1 VSLSE
6 GIEQIEPDYLAH
18 RQNEALD
25 ALQKGEVEQIC
36 VSAPRPVDQIVSFGL
51 KSGFLK
57 PALLSFPDPRKKWEV
72 PIDILLLAQIL
83 QRLND
88 EHSLLL
94 APYMLN
100 SADLI
105 TELGYNASVLT
116 DGFNDKAIHPRQTAF
131 HGETLKHL
139 LLSCRSEQM
148 IEWFNKDWL
157 THWRANSPGRSR
169 QYVLDGMKIP
179 VPLHLQKKYQGSGI
193 VKDQDDNLTA
203 GYKAVW
209 IYEIIDRKGVI
220 VGLKIGPIQTHDL
233 ELGKALVRDFP
244 FEEGSSLIMD
254 RGFIDSEWIK
264 ELKEQRKIDV
274 FLPLRHNMDIT
285 QAAIAKADNRRLWK
299 PHPTR
304 KDQQVA
310 FFTDASDLAWPNG
323 AELKSAVLARW
334 KKRDGTEDEVL
345 FVTTREKQT
354 DKMILATY
362 DQRSEI
368 EEAHRQLKLF
378 QGIETLPSKKLIQ
391 VVFRILM
398 GVIGYNLLNLFLNSE
413 QCSSLEDFTL
423 KTLRQKRVQEKNV
436 KVIVYTKTCFA
447 VITQYDFFGRLLDLE
462 DAPRKKL
469 KSLFKNLDLSPA
481 PL

>member
-1 VSLSE
+1 
-6 GIEQIEPDYLAH
+6 
-18 RQNEALD
+18 
-25 ALQKGEVEQIC
+25 
-36 VSAPRPVDQIVSFGL
+36 
-51 KSGFLK
+51 
-57 PALLSFPDPRKKWEV
+57 
-72 PIDILLLAQIL
+72 
-83 QRLND
+83 
-88 EHSLLL
+88 
-94 APYMLN
+94 
-100 SADLI
+100 
-105 TELGYNASVLT
+105 
-116 DGFNDKAIHPRQTAF
+116 
-131 HGETLKHL
+131 
-139 LLSCRSEQM
+139 
-148 IEWFNKDWL
+148 
-157 THWRANSPGRSR
+157 
-169 QYVLDGMKIP
+169 MKIP

>member
-1 VSLSE
+1 MKPSNGVDL
-6 GIEQIEPDYLAH
+6 IEPNYLAH

-25 ALQKGEVEQIC
+25 ALKKGEIEQIC
-36 VSAPRPVDQIVSFGL
+36 VSVTRPVDQIVMYGL
-51 KSGFLK
+51 RTGFLQ
-57 PALLSFPDPRKKWEV
+57 PALRSFPDPRKSWDV
-72 PIDILLLAQIL
+72 PIDILLLPQIL

-100 SADLI
+100 SSDLI

-116 DGFNDKAIHPRQTAF
+116 EGFNDKAVYPRKMAF
-131 HGETLKHL
+131 HGETLKHV
-139 LLSCRSEQM
+139 LLSCRADELVK
-148 IEWFNKDWL
+148 WFNQDWL
-157 THWRANSPGRSR
+157 THWRQHSPGRTR
-169 QYVLDGMKIP
+169 QYVMDGMKIH

-193 VKDQDDNLTA
+193 VKDAEGNLTA

-220 VGLKIGPIQTHDL
+220 VGLKLGPIQTHDL
-233 ELGKALVRDFP
+233 ALAKELVRDFP

-254 RGFIDSEWIK
+254 RGFIDAAWIK
-264 ELKEQRKIDV
+264 SFTQGRKIDV

-285 QAAIAKADNRRLWK
+285 QAAIAKADNRVLWQ

-304 KDQQVA
+304 EGQQIA
-310 FFTDASDLAWPNG
+310 FFTDPSDLYWPG
-323 AELKSAVLARW
+323 GPELKSAVLVRW
-334 KKRDGTEDEVL
+334 KKKDGTNDEVL
-345 FVTTREKQT
+345 FVTTRAKQT
-354 DKMILATY
+354 AKSLLATY

-368 EEAHRQLKLF
+368 EEAHRQMKLF

-391 VVFRILM
+391 VVFRIIM

-413 QCSSLEDFTL
+413 NCASLEDFTL
-423 KTLRQKRVQEKNV
+423 KTLRQKRKQEPNV

-447 VITQYDFFGRLLDLE
+447 VLTQYDLFSRLLDLE
-462 DAPRKKL
+462 GVARKKL
-469 KSLFKNLDLSPA
+469 KVLFKNLNLSPA
-481 PL
+481 PG